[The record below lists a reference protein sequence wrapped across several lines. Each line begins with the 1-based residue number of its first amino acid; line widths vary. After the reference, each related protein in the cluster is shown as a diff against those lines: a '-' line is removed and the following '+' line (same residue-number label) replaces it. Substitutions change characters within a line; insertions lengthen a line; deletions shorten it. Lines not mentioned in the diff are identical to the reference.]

1 MAHLHANFVLHRD
14 LKMSNLLYSDRGVLK
29 LCDFG
34 LARLADCLDPWRD
47 EQAYTPKVV
56 TLWYRAPELLLGA
69 RRYGAAVDAWSLGCV
84 LGELLPRPTPLFTTP
99 SPTIHHPRSRY
110 RPPLLPLS
118 MSLHPAI
125 YIAYLAR
132 RAAAAP
138 PADARLDGDQAVQR
152 HVRATRQP

>member
-69 RRYGAAVDAWSLGCV
+69 RQYGAAVDAWSLGCV
-84 LGELLPRPTPLFTTP
+84 LGELLPALPRYLSPFLPLSITLYP
-99 SPTIHHPRSRY
+99 VIDHPF
-110 RPPLLPLS
+110 LPLS

-125 YIAYLAR
+125 YHAR

-138 PADARLDGDQAVQR
+138 PADARLHGDQAVQR
-152 HVRATRQP
+152 HVRASRQP

>member
-1 MAHLHANFVLHRD
+1 MLTASLCCSPLAWVAQLFSAMAHLHANYVLHRD

-69 RRYGAAVDAWSLGCV
+69 RRYGAA
-84 LGELLPRPTPLFTTP
+84 
-99 SPTIHHPRSRY
+99 
-110 RPPLLPLS
+110 
-118 MSLHPAI
+118 
-125 YIAYLAR
+125 
-132 RAAAAP
+132 
-138 PADARLDGDQAVQR
+138 
-152 HVRATRQP
+152 

>member
-1 MAHLHANFVLHRD
+1 MAHLHANYVLHRD

-69 RRYGAAVDAWSLGCV
+69 RRYGAA
-84 LGELLPRPTPLFTTP
+84 
-99 SPTIHHPRSRY
+99 
-110 RPPLLPLS
+110 
-118 MSLHPAI
+118 
-125 YIAYLAR
+125 
-132 RAAAAP
+132 
-138 PADARLDGDQAVQR
+138 
-152 HVRATRQP
+152 